1 MTGFLEE
8 SAGVRSVTRLI
19 AVIITLLAV
28 VIVGLIVWYVV
39 ASVLHAKSPDAG
51 VLAALGGILAAVVA
65 HGAVAIIRR
74 GTGEPDA

>member
-19 AVIITLLAV
+19 AVIITLLACV
-28 VIVGLIVWYVV
+28 LVGLIVWYVV
-39 ASVLHAKSPDAG
+39 HVKAPDAG

-65 HGAVAIIRR
+65 HGAVAIVKR
-74 GTGEPDA
+74 GTGEAGE